1 MLGNLFENRALSF
14 QSVFA
19 SGDSFELQTK
29 AGTVVNQNTAFQVS
43 AIFSAVSLISSTVS
57 TLPLDVYIRQGGDRR
72 PFRPR
77 PEWVLQPD
85 VDTTRSAFYGA
96 VIVSMLLEGN
106 AFIRIYNNDQGLPVS
121 FSVLNPNTVTIK
133 RNGIGQVMFEVEGE
147 ERAFT
152 SDEMIFIPDV
162 VRPGQMRG
170 VSRIEALKE
179 DFSLAQALTNYSA
192 KFFGSGTHTSGVIE
206 VDGNLSAEQAKNLS
220 DSFDA
225 RHRGWGKAH
234 KTAVL
239 SGGAKYTPTTTDPQQ
254 SQMIEAKDQS
264 VATIARAFNIP
275 PHLLGLDKGMSYAS
289 VEQNNLAWITHC
301 LRPLATKIENGFSK
315 LMSRYQGGERAF
327 LKFNMDGLLRAQV
340 TDRTQAYSRGL
351 QAGYLTIN
359 DVRRLEDLPSV
370 EDPSA
375 DTVRVPLANVN
386 VENATVK
393 SQSEKVK
400 MARDLVMVGYD
411 PEQVLEAF
419 GLPAV
424 DHTGLPS
431 VQLQGVQNIDPEN
444 PESVYPDDEETDA
457 NS

>member
-1 MLGNLFENRALSF
+1 MLNNLFETRALSF

-19 SGDSFELQTK
+19 SGDTFQLATK
-29 AGTVVNQNTAFQVS
+29 AGTVVNQDSAFQVS
-43 AIFSAVSLISSTVS
+43 AIFSAVNLISSTVS
-57 TLPLDVYIRQGGDRR
+57 TLPLDVFIRVGGDRR

-77 PEWVLQPD
+77 PDWVLQPD

-106 AFIRIYNNDQGLPVS
+106 AFIRVFNDSEGLPVS
-121 FSVLNPNTVTIK
+121 MSVLNPQTVEIK
-133 RNGIGQVMFEVEGE
+133 RNGIGQVAFKVEGE
-147 ERAFT
+147 KKML
-152 SDEMIFIPDV
+152 SQDEMIFIPDV
-162 VRPGQMRG
+162 VKPGQMRG

-179 DFSLAQALTNYSA
+179 DFSLAQALTNYTA
-192 KFFGSGTHTSGVIE
+192 KFFGSGTHTSGVLE
-206 VDGNLSAEQAKNLS
+206 YPGNLTADQAKNLQEA
-220 DSFDA
+220 FDA
-225 RHRGWGKAH
+225 RHRGWDRAH

-239 SGGAKYTPTTTDPQQ
+239 SGGAKYSPTTVDPQQ
-254 SQMIEAKDQS
+254 SQMIETKNHT

-275 PHLLGLDKGMSYAS
+275 PHLLGLDTGMSYAS

-301 LRPLATKIENGFSK
+301 LRPLATKIENGFSNM
-315 LMSRYQGGERAF
+315 MSRYQGGERAF
-327 LKFNMDGLLRAQV
+327 LKFNMDGLLRAQL
-340 TDRTQAYSRGL
+340 TERTQAYSRGL

-359 DVRRLEDLPSV
+359 DVRRLEDLPAV
-370 EDPSA
+370 DDPNA
-375 DTVRVPLANVN
+375 DTPRVPLANVN

-393 SQSEKVK
+393 SETEKVK

-419 GLPAV
+419 GLPAI

-431 VQLQGVQNIDPEN
+431 VQLQGVQNIDPED
-444 PESVYPDDEETDA
+444 PASVYPEDDDA

>member
-19 SGDSFELQTK
+19 SGDSFELGTK

-57 TLPLDVYIRQGGDRR
+57 TLPLDVYIRQDGDRR

-133 RNGIGQVMFEVEGE
+133 RNGIGQVLFEVENE

-152 SDEMIFIPDV
+152 QDEMIFIPDV

-192 KFFGSGTHTSGVIE
+192 KFFGSGTHTSGYIE
-206 VDGNLSAEQAKNLS
+206 VPNNITADQAKNLS
-220 DSFDA
+220 EAFDS
-225 RHRGWGKAH
+225 RHRGWNKAH

-275 PHLLGLDKGMSYAS
+275 PHLLGLDTGMSYAS

-315 LMSRYQGGERAF
+315 LMSRYRGGERAF
-327 LKFNMDGLLRAQV
+327 LKFNMDGLLRAQI

-370 EDPSA
+370 NDPSA

-386 VENATVK
+386 VENATVS
-393 SQSEKVK
+393 SQTEKVK

-419 GLPAV
+419 GLPSI

-444 PESVYPDDEETDA
+444 PGSVYPDDEEQTDD
-457 NS
+457 